1 MIKVSKVDSIF
12 DLSNKCSPPE
22 EWSVG
27 YRALAMASARN
38 LGGNPKDWKD
48 AIQWLITTACETTE
62 EGVVDEINFLID

>member
-1 MIKVSKVDSIF
+1 MTVRKVESIY
-12 DLSNKCSPPE
+12 DLSNKCSPSE
-22 EWSVG
+22 KWSVG

-38 LGGNPKDWKD
+38 LGGIPKDWRD